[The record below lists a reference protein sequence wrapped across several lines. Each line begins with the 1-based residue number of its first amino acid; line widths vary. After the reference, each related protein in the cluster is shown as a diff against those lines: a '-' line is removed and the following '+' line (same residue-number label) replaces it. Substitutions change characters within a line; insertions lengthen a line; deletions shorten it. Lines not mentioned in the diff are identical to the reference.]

1 MLQGDVMTEHL
12 ARDHILPE
20 PTTVEFRTTLD
31 GIGAGQLTGFFEG
44 WPRPPTPGTLHRL
57 LSGSHRI
64 VLAVQDGQVIG
75 FVNALSDGVLSAYIP
90 LLEVRAGWRGQGL
103 GTRLME
109 HLLAQLDGLYMIDTA
124 CDDELVPFYTRF
136 GMTRG
141 NAMIRRDHARQDG
154 APARAGR

>member
-1 MLQGDVMTEHL
+1 M
-12 ARDHILPE
+12 AE
-20 PTTVEFRTTLD
+20 PTPPQPTMSELTMPPSTVEFRTTLD
-31 GIGAGQLTGFFEG
+31 GTNAEQLTGFFEG
-44 WPRPPTPGTLHRL
+44 WPRPPTPDTLRRL

-109 HLLAQLDGLYMIDTA
+109 RLLAQLDGLYMIDTA
-124 CDDELVPFYTRF
+124 CDDELVPFYARF

-141 NAMIRRDHARQDG
+141 NAMIRRDYARQDG
-154 APARAGR
+154 APTRAGR